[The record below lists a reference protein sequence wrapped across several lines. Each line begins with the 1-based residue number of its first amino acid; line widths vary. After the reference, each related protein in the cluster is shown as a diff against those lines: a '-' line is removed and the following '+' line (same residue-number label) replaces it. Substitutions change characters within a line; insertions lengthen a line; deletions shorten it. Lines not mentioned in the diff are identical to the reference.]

1 MSDQQ
6 PRKDS
11 DMNDAWQEVGK
22 QFQKLGE
29 SLAAAFQT
37 TVNDE
42 STRQS
47 MKDLQ
52 DGLESAVQGI
62 RGTVQKGVSELEQ
75 NNFGEQAR
83 QAADSLKNAGE
94 QTVEEVRPHL
104 LSALEQLNRE
114 LERWIQNMHGK
125 PGESSGGEDKPKA

>member
-1 MSDQQ
+1 MSD
-6 PRKDS
+6 PDSRKDS
-11 DMNDAWQEVGK
+11 DINDAWQEVGK

-37 TVNDE
+37 TVNDD
-42 STRQS
+42 STRAS
-47 MKDLQ
+47 MRDLQ

-62 RGTVQKGVSELEQ
+62 RTTVQKGVSELDARD
-75 NNFGEQAR
+75 FGGQAR

-114 LERWIQNMHGK
+114 LDRLIQGMQGK
-125 PGESSGGEDKPKA
+125 PPEPPGEGAKPQE

>member
-1 MSDQQ
+1 MSD
-6 PRKDS
+6 PNSRKD
-11 DMNDAWQEVGK
+11 NEFDASWEEVGR

-42 STRQS
+42 TTRAS
-47 MKDLQ
+47 MKHLQ

-62 RGTVQKGVSELEQ
+62 RSTVQKGVTELEARD
-75 NNFGEQAR
+75 FGAQAR

-94 QTVEEVRPHL
+94 QTAEEVRPHL

-114 LERWIQNMHGK
+114 LDRLIQGMQGK
-125 PGESSGGEDKPKA
+125 PSEPPGEGGKPQE

>member
-1 MSDQQ
+1 MSDQE

-11 DMNDAWQEVGK
+11 DINEAWQEVGK

-29 SLAAAFQT
+29 SLTAAFQT
-37 TVNDE
+37 TVNDD

-62 RGTVQKGVSELEQ
+62 RGTVQKGVSELEGR
-75 NNFGEQAR
+75 NFGEQAR

-104 LSALEQLNRE
+104 LSALEQLNHE

-125 PGESSGGEDKPKA
+125 PGESSSGDDKPAV